1 MLVSSHR
8 GSIRSAGFSLIELMI
23 AVVIFAFL
31 VMIAGPM
38 YTTYIGNTHIRAAG
52 EALLNGVRLA
62 HADAIKYNAP
72 VRFVLDASTGWT
84 LHAPDPNDGTDVS
97 IQSYTFSEG
106 ASQGHGVAQRRSRNL
121 RRARSRHSQRRC
133 QRFVDEDRHH
143 EHHYFDP
150 RALSV
155 IISAI
160 GGTQG
165 GTKLCDPGLSSP
177 DPSAC

>member
-62 HADAIKYNAP
+62 HADAS
-72 VRFVLDASTGWT
+72 ASLTKIDIT
-84 LHAPDPNDGTDVS
+84 NTTIS
-97 IQSYTFSEG
+97 
-106 ASQGHGVAQRRSRNL
+106 
-121 RRARSRHSQRRC
+121 
-133 QRFVDEDRHH
+133 
-143 EHHYFDP
+143 DP

-165 GTKLCDPGLSSP
+165 GTKLCDPGLTAP

>member
-1 MLVSSHR
+1 MHAD
-8 GSIRSAGFSLIELMI
+8 I
-23 AVVIFAFL
+23 
-31 VMIAGPM
+31 
-38 YTTYIGNTHIRAAG
+38 
-52 EALLNGVRLA
+52 A

-97 IQSYTFSEG
+97 IQSYTFSEVVSG
-106 ASQGHGVAQRRSRNL
+106 ATVSLSAGAVTFDGLGRVIPNADASASLTKIDITNTTI
-121 RRARSRHSQRRC
+121 S
-133 QRFVDEDRHH
+133 
-143 EHHYFDP
+143 DP